1 MKENMP
7 FIRTNLPIDTKPEQ
21 QCRIVQG
28 IHQALVDS
36 IGMPQE
42 ELFNM
47 VSPYAAGQFACSRNF
62 NGINRSDRVVVI
74 EITMRRGRSD
84 AMKRTLYASIARN
97 LENNAGVAPSDIFIF
112 MHENDY
118 SDWSVGHGA
127 FAMALVQQVGATE

>member
-1 MKENMP
+1 MP
-7 FIRTNLPIDTKPEQ
+7 FIRTNLPADTSPEKQ
-21 QCRIVQG
+21 QGIVQG
-28 IHQALVDS
+28 IHDALVES
-36 IGMPQE
+36 IGMPPD

-47 VSPYAAGQFACSRNF
+47 ISPYVTGQFACSPTF
-62 NGINRSDRVVVI
+62 NGIKRSNRVVVI

-97 LENNAGVAPSDIFIF
+97 LEANAGVQPSDIFIF

-127 FAMALVQQVGATE
+127 FAMALVQQVGSPK